1 MSLNLANRHIEE
13 VLSVLNGIGHPE
25 KIKSLDLSGNELTS
39 LPSVISKFINLNK
52 IDLMRNNFSDI
63 AQVASVLGT
72 LPMLQSLNIDLYSEN
87 DVTEVL
93 KFLPNLTTLNGET
106 TGDVYEEES
115 QNEEKKEEID
125 DEENDEEI
133 SLFSER
139 DVFNNIINQIK
150 IMKGVSD
157 GFEERFANVLK
168 EEINKINEKIDL
180 PEYLYKMNIVKSKIE
195 IFSFL
200 SNEIF
205 SIAIKGI
212 DDSTAKNTLMIA
224 DKIVKAKISKNED
237 ILYEIISQLHLQQN
251 NHPIDKEI
259 PAEQTKPIVKENN
272 RNSSKKETDI
282 AYNQSNS
289 TSQII
294 SSPSSLLVSKKILLS
309 TIKHIMRYHKEM
321 NKSNLQSRLPEQNLK
336 YSIESY
342 FSKKYGV
349 KSLVE
354 NYVNELYS
362 AIEKFSDEESEVK
375 LFEKILSSRI
385 DENSYDTY
393 NELKDIVDNLL
404 KDYIRDN
411 SSFKPKNELDRI
423 FKLKTKSFISY
434 DEWKYILNIIFNNDY
449 NVIHSQIIQFISDKN
464 STDED
469 YNDININY
477 FNNSKMTREQK
488 RTTHFKEKY
497 EIKYTDFICLLLDFQ
512 IKLRER
518 YLNVIS
524 NAFNSYDDD
533 GDGVIEEN
541 QFRKMIA
548 SFNIEEITEDDVN
561 KLLDVI
567 DPFEYGNVSFNMCVK
582 ALSDTMC
589 GNDMSLLDKIITKK

>member
-1 MSLNLANRHIEE
+1 
-13 VLSVLNGIGHPE
+13 
-25 KIKSLDLSGNELTS
+25 
-39 LPSVISKFINLNK
+39 
-52 IDLMRNNFSDI
+52 
-63 AQVASVLGT
+63 
-72 LPMLQSLNIDLYSEN
+72 
-87 DVTEVL
+87 
-93 KFLPNLTTLNGET
+93 
-106 TGDVYEEES
+106 
-115 QNEEKKEEID
+115 
-125 DEENDEEI
+125 
-133 SLFSER
+133 
-139 DVFNNIINQIK
+139 
-150 IMKGVSD
+150 
-157 GFEERFANVLK
+157 
-168 EEINKINEKIDL
+168 
-180 PEYLYKMNIVKSKIE
+180 
-195 IFSFL
+195 
-200 SNEIF
+200 
-205 SIAIKGI
+205 
-212 DDSTAKNTLMIA
+212 
-224 DKIVKAKISKNED
+224 
-237 ILYEIISQLHLQQN
+237 
-251 NHPIDKEI
+251 
-259 PAEQTKPIVKENN
+259 
-272 RNSSKKETDI
+272 
-282 AYNQSNS
+282 
-289 TSQII
+289 
-294 SSPSSLLVSKKILLS
+294 
-309 TIKHIMRYHKEM
+309 MRYHKEM

-393 NELKDIVDNLL
+393 NELKDIVDNVL

-411 SSFKPKNELDRI
+411 SSFKPKNELDRV

-434 DEWKYILNIIFNNDY
+434 EEWKYILNIIFNNDY

-497 EIKYTDFICLLLDFQ
+497 EIKYTDFICILLDFQ

-533 GDGVIEEN
+533 GDGVIEET

-548 SFNIEEITEDDVN
+548 SFDIEEITEDDVN

>member
-1 MSLNLANRHIEE
+1 MLVEHSKGNLFTLQLKSSKKQYIWEFQ
-13 VLSVLNGIGHPE
+13 LNGEPQ
-25 KIKSLDLSGNELTS
+25 KIELFDSKLSG
-39 LPSVISKFINLNK
+39 KK
-52 IDLMRNNFSDI
+52 K
-63 AQVASVLGT
+63 
-72 LPMLQSLNIDLYSEN
+72 
-87 DVTEVL
+87 VL
-93 KFLPNLTTLNGET
+93 KNGIVECELVCDESFFRNFTLNGHNCT
-106 TGDVYEEES
+106 IIQCGDK
-115 QNEEKKEEID
+115 NELRID
-125 DEENDEEI
+125 NQTFDHLYNLERNKQF
-133 SLFSER
+133 FSSNPEPTSS
-139 DVFNNIINQIK
+139 FFTAK
-150 IMKGVSD
+150 S
-157 GFEERFANVLK
+157 
-168 EEINKINEKIDL
+168 NKIEKNQ
-180 PEYLYKMNIVKSKIE
+180 P
-195 IFSFL
+195 
-200 SNEIF
+200 
-205 SIAIKGI
+205 GI
-212 DDSTAKNTLMIA
+212 TNKNFYQ
-224 DKIVKAKISKNED
+224 S
-237 ILYEIISQLHLQQN
+237 QQN
-251 NHPIDKEI
+251 NNQPKEI
-259 PAEQTKPIVKENN
+259 TDDKTKPIVKENN

-282 AYNQSNS
+282 NQSNS

-321 NKSNLQSRLPEQNLK
+321 NKSNFQSRLPEQNLK

-393 NELKDIVDNLL
+393 NELKDIVDNVL

-411 SSFKPKNELDRI
+411 SSFKPKNELDRV

-434 DEWKYILNIIFNNDY
+434 EEWKYILNIIFNNDY

-497 EIKYTDFICLLLDFQ
+497 EIKYTDFICILLDFQ

-524 NAFNSYDDD
+524 NVFNSYDDD
-533 GDGVIEEN
+533 GDGVIEET

-548 SFNIEEITEDDVN
+548 SFDIEEITEDDVN

-589 GNDMSLLDKIITKK
+589 GNDMSLLDKIINKK

>member
-25 KIKSLDLSGNELTS
+25 KINSLDLSGNELTS
-39 LPSVISKFINLNK
+39 LPSVISKFINLSK
-52 IDLMRNNFSDI
+52 IYLMRNNFSDI

-212 DDSTAKNTLMIA
+212 DDSTAKNTLIIA

-321 NKSNLQSRLPEQNLK
+321 NKSNFQSRLPEQNLK

>member
-25 KIKSLDLSGNELTS
+25 KINSLDLSGNELTS
-39 LPSVISKFINLNK
+39 LPSVISKFINLSK
-52 IDLMRNNFSDI
+52 IYLMRNNFSDI
-63 AQVASVLGT
+63 SQVASVLGT

-87 DVTEVL
+87 DVTEIL

-125 DEENDEEI
+125 DEENDEEM

>member
-1 MSLNLANRHIEE
+1 
-13 VLSVLNGIGHPE
+13 
-25 KIKSLDLSGNELTS
+25 
-39 LPSVISKFINLNK
+39 
-52 IDLMRNNFSDI
+52 
-63 AQVASVLGT
+63 
-72 LPMLQSLNIDLYSEN
+72 
-87 DVTEVL
+87 
-93 KFLPNLTTLNGET
+93 
-106 TGDVYEEES
+106 
-115 QNEEKKEEID
+115 
-125 DEENDEEI
+125 
-133 SLFSER
+133 
-139 DVFNNIINQIK
+139 
-150 IMKGVSD
+150 
-157 GFEERFANVLK
+157 
-168 EEINKINEKIDL
+168 
-180 PEYLYKMNIVKSKIE
+180 
-195 IFSFL
+195 
-200 SNEIF
+200 
-205 SIAIKGI
+205 
-212 DDSTAKNTLMIA
+212 MIA

-251 NHPIDKEI
+251 NNQPKEI
-259 PAEQTKPIVKENN
+259 TDDKTKPIVKENN

-282 AYNQSNS
+282 NQSNS

-321 NKSNLQSRLPEQNLK
+321 NKSNFQSRLPEQNLK

-393 NELKDIVDNLL
+393 NELKDIVDNVL

-411 SSFKPKNELDRI
+411 SSFKPKNELDRV

-434 DEWKYILNIIFNNDY
+434 EEWKYILNIIFNNDY

-497 EIKYTDFICLLLDFQ
+497 EIKYTDFICILLDFQ

-524 NAFNSYDDD
+524 NVFNSYDDD
-533 GDGVIEEN
+533 GDGVIEET

-548 SFNIEEITEDDVN
+548 SFDIEEITEDDVN

>member
-1 MSLNLANRHIEE
+1 MSLNLANRQKEE
-13 VLSVLNGIGHPE
+13 VLNILNGIRNPE
-25 KIKSLDLSGNELTS
+25 KINSIDLSGNDLTS
-39 LPSVISKFINLNK
+39 LPSMISKFINLNK

-63 AQVASVLGT
+63 SQVASVLGT
-72 LPMLQSLNIDLYSEN
+72 LPMLHTLNIDLYSEN
-87 DVTEVL
+87 DVTEIL
-93 KFLPNLTTLNGET
+93 KFLPHLTTLNGET
-106 TGDVYEEES
+106 TGDVYEDVEET

-125 DEENDEEI
+125 DDDNDEEM

-168 EEINKINEKIDL
+168 QEISKINEKIDL

-251 NHPIDKEI
+251 NNQPKEI
-259 PAEQTKPIVKENN
+259 TDDKTKPIVKENN

-282 AYNQSNS
+282 NQSNS

-321 NKSNLQSRLPEQNLK
+321 NKSNFQSRLPEQNLK

-393 NELKDIVDNLL
+393 NELKDIVDNVL

-411 SSFKPKNELDRI
+411 SSFKPKNELDRV

-434 DEWKYILNIIFNNDY
+434 EEWKYILNIIFNNDY

-497 EIKYTDFICLLLDFQ
+497 EIKYTDFICILLDFQ

-524 NAFNSYDDD
+524 NVFNSYDDD
-533 GDGVIEEN
+533 GDGVIEET

-548 SFNIEEITEDDVN
+548 SFDIEEITEDDVN

>member
-1 MSLNLANRHIEE
+1 MSLNLANRQKEE
-13 VLSVLNGIGHPE
+13 VLNILNGIRNPE
-25 KIKSLDLSGNELTS
+25 KINSIDLSGNDLTS
-39 LPSVISKFINLNK
+39 LPSMISKFINLNK

-63 AQVASVLGT
+63 SQVAAVLGT
-72 LPMLQSLNIDLYSEN
+72 LPMLHTLNIDLYSEN
-87 DVTEVL
+87 DVTEIL
-93 KFLPNLTTLNGET
+93 KFLPHLTTLNGET
-106 TGDVYEEES
+106 TGDVYEDVEET

-125 DEENDEEI
+125 DDDNDEEM

-139 DVFNNIINQIK
+139 DVFNDIINQIK
-150 IMKGVSD
+150 KMKGVSD

-168 EEINKINEKIDL
+168 QEISKINVKIDL

-251 NHPIDKEI
+251 NNQPKEI
-259 PAEQTKPIVKENN
+259 TDDKTKPIVKENN

-282 AYNQSNS
+282 NQSNS

-321 NKSNLQSRLPEQNLK
+321 NKSNFQSRLPEQNLK

-393 NELKDIVDNLL
+393 NELKDIVDNVL

-411 SSFKPKNELDRI
+411 SSFKPKNELDRV

-434 DEWKYILNIIFNNDY
+434 EEWKYILNIIFNNDY

-497 EIKYTDFICLLLDFQ
+497 EIKYTDFICILLDFQ

-524 NAFNSYDDD
+524 NVFNSYDDD
-533 GDGVIEEN
+533 GDGVIEET

-548 SFNIEEITEDDVN
+548 SFDIEEITEDDVN

>member
-1 MSLNLANRHIEE
+1 MSLNLANRQKEE
-13 VLSVLNGIGHPE
+13 VLNILNGIRNPE
-25 KIKSLDLSGNELTS
+25 KINSIDLSGNDLTS
-39 LPSVISKFINLNK
+39 LPSMISKFINLNK

-63 AQVASVLGT
+63 SQVASVLGT
-72 LPMLQSLNIDLYSEN
+72 LPMLHTLNIDLYSEN
-87 DVTEVL
+87 DVTEIL
-93 KFLPNLTTLNGET
+93 KFLPHLTTLNGET
-106 TGDVYEEES
+106 TGDVYEDVEET

-125 DEENDEEI
+125 DDDNDEEM

-168 EEINKINEKIDL
+168 QEISKINEKIDL

-251 NHPIDKEI
+251 NNQPKEI
-259 PAEQTKPIVKENN
+259 TDDKTKPIVKENN
-272 RNSSKKETDI
+272 RNSSKKEIDI
-282 AYNQSNS
+282 NQSNS

-321 NKSNLQSRLPEQNLK
+321 NKSNFQSRLPEQNLK

-393 NELKDIVDNLL
+393 NELKDIVDNVL

-411 SSFKPKNELDRI
+411 SSFKPKNELDRV

-434 DEWKYILNIIFNNDY
+434 EEWKYILNIIFNNDY

-497 EIKYTDFICLLLDFQ
+497 EIKYTDFICILLDFQ

-524 NAFNSYDDD
+524 NVFNSYDDD
-533 GDGVIEEN
+533 GDGVIEET

-548 SFNIEEITEDDVN
+548 SFDIEEITEDDVN